1 MLGLVVVL
9 LAVVSLV
16 VLDRTNR
23 TEARPWTR
31 LEAVDGSTVLI
42 RYSGSSC
49 QDAVRVAV
57 DEDEDEDAVV
67 PTVYETASGG
77 ACDASAPAYDREVEL
92 EAPLGDRE
100 LVDGAAGSSWWSGL
114 LDR

>member
-16 VLDRTNR
+16 VWDRTNR

-31 LEAVDGSTVLI
+31 LEAVDGSTVLL

-57 DEDEDEDAVV
+57 DEAEDEVV
-67 PTVYETASGG
+67 LTVYETASGG
-77 ACDASAPAYDREVEL
+77 SCDASAPAYDLEVRL
-92 EAPLGDRE
+92 DSPLGDRE
-100 LVDGAAGSSWWSGL
+100 LVDGAPGAVWWSGL